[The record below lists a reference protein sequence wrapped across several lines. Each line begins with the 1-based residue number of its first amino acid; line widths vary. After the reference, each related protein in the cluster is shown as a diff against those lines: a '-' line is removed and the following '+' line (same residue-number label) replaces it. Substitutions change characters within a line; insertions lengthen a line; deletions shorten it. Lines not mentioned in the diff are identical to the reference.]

1 LVSRANGF
9 IQHGVVRHIFVI
21 IKSDA
26 DLKKETQPVL
36 HLHATPRERALRIAA
51 LFTIASSF
59 VVIAL
64 YYNKIGTASV
74 PIHYDLSGTADGWG
88 NKNVLWFVPTLV
100 GVLIIFLLWLSKR
113 PHHFNYTVKI
123 TPENAERYYRQAR
136 QMLHWLALIIGVGTF
151 FITWQSIQGALGK
164 QATLGTWF
172 LPVFL
177 LLLLAI
183 VLSTFRNRPQTSKR

>member
-1 LVSRANGF
+1 M
-9 IQHGVVRHIFVI
+9 
-21 IKSDA
+21 
-26 DLKKETQPVL
+26 KKETQPVL
-36 HLHATPRERALRIAA
+36 KLPSTAWEHALRIAA
-51 LFTIASSF
+51 LFAIASSF

-64 YYNKIGTASV
+64 YYNRIGAASV

-100 GVLIIFLLWLSKR
+100 GALIIFLLWLSKR

-123 TPENAERYYRQAR
+123 TPENAEKYYRQAR

-151 FITWQSIQGALGK
+151 FITCQSIQGALGK

-183 VLSTFRNRPQTSKR
+183 VLSTFRTLPQKSQTSKR